1 MTESEALSHLIKEM
15 VMPERIP
22 INIDIFSDVIC
33 PWCFIGKKRLEQAA
47 EIHGGVDIQ
56 IKWRAFLLNPAMRR
70 EGMDRQ
76 AYINAKFGQAGA
88 SFYERIAGVGKDV
101 GIDFNFAAIQRT
113 PDSRPAHGLVLSAG
127 DQADAVKQALLDAY
141 FIEGRDIGDDAV
153 LQEIADAHHIPYPS
167 GDDIMAL
174 IERDLVE
181 ASRLN
186 IQGVPYFIVAG
197 EWAISGAHP
206 PETFQPLFDAA
217 IAKANA
223 TMS

>member
-1 MTESEALSHLIKEM
+1 MRKKIRRIKE
-15 VMPERIP
+15 
-22 INIDIFSDVIC
+22 DSS
-33 PWCFIGKKRLEQAA
+33 
-47 EIHGGVDIQ
+47 
-56 IKWRAFLLNPAMRR
+56 LLNESVQVKGWVRTVR
-70 EGMDRQ
+70 NQ
-76 AYINAKFGQAGA
+76 KKFA
-88 SFYERIAGVGKDV
+88 
-101 GIDFNFAAIQRT
+101 
-113 PDSRPAHGLVLSAG
+113 
-127 DQADAVKQALLDAY
+127 
-141 FIEGRDIGDDAV
+141 FIELNDGSTLSN

-223 TMS
+223 TTS